1 MLTLEFLYQHW
12 NPGYELM
19 TERDKKKARISTRK
33 RIVEAC
39 HLTTETA
46 TYQWEKNG
54 GVLPVGR
61 AIDISIYDTTITVD
75 VSSYQ
80 TTKPGPKRKPQQN
93 QIAA

>member
-54 GVLPVGR
+54 GVLPIGR
-61 AIDISIYDTTITVD
+61 AIDISIYDTTITID

-80 TTKPGPKRKPQQN
+80 TTKLGPKRKTQEN